1 MFFKTQ
7 KKKENDKFKS
17 IDIAVCSLLIHTA
30 KTDEKF
36 EKQEKKLIEEYL
48 LTLGKNKEYINE
60 LFEYCEIKE
69 ENSVEI
75 LEMTKEIK
83 KLNYQDR
90 LEIVET
96 MLKIIYSD
104 QHLCNY
110 EDRLIRKVS
119 GLIYIESKD
128 LGKIKIKIKNDLHS
142 K

>member
-7 KKKENDKFKS
+7 KEEKVKFKS
-17 IDIAVCSLLIHTA
+17 IDVAICSLLIHTA

-36 EKQEKKLIEEYL
+36 DKQEKKLIEGYL
-48 LTLGKNKEYINE
+48 LTLGKKKEYISQ
-60 LFEYCEIKE
+60 LFQYCEIKE
-69 ENSVEI
+69 KNSVEI
-75 LEMTKEIK
+75 LEMTKVIK
-83 KLNYQDR
+83 KLDYQDR
-90 LEIVET
+90 LEIVEM

-128 LGKIKIKIKNDLHS
+128 LGEMRLKVKNDLHS
-142 K
+142 

>member
-1 MFFKTQ
+1 MFFK
-7 KKKENDKFKS
+7 KKKKKVKFQS
-17 IDIAVCSLLIHTA
+17 IDIAICTLLIHTA

-36 EKQEKKLIEEYL
+36 DKQEKKLIEEYL
-48 LTLGKNKEYINE
+48 LSLGKNKEYINQ
-60 LFEYCEIKE
+60 LFKYCEIKE
-69 ENSVEI
+69 KNSVEI

-83 KLNYQDR
+83 KLDYQDK
-90 LEIVET
+90 LEIVEM

-128 LGKIKIKIKNDLHS
+128 LGKIKLKVKNDLHS

>member
-7 KKKENDKFKS
+7 KKNEVDFHN
-17 IDIAVCSLLIHTA
+17 IDIAICTLLIHTA

-36 EKQEKKLIEEYL
+36 DIQEKKLIEEYL
-48 LTLGKNKEYINE
+48 LTLGKNKEYINQ
-60 LFEYCEIKE
+60 LFKYCEIKE
-69 ENSVEI
+69 KKSVEI

-83 KLNYQDR
+83 KLGYQNR
-90 LEIVET
+90 LEIVEM

-128 LGKIKIKIKNDLHS
+128 LGEIKLKVKNDLYS

>member
-1 MFFKTQ
+1 MFFKKQ
-7 KKKENDKFKS
+7 KENKIKFKC
-17 IDIAVCSLLIHTA
+17 IDIAICSLLIHTA

-36 EKQEKKLIEEYL
+36 DKQEKKLIEEYL
-48 LTLGKNKEYINE
+48 LTLGKNKNYISQ
-60 LFEYCEIKE
+60 LFQYCEIKE
-69 ENSVEI
+69 KNSVEI

-83 KLNYQDR
+83 KLDYQNR
-90 LEIVET
+90 LEIVEM

-104 QHLCNY
+104 QHLCNF

-128 LGKIKIKIKNDLHS
+128 LGEIKLKVKNDLHS

>member
-7 KKKENDKFKS
+7 KEEKDKFES
-17 IDIAVCSLLIHTA
+17 IDIAICSLLIHTA

-36 EKQEKKLIEEYL
+36 DKQEKKLIEEYL
-48 LTLGKNKEYINE
+48 LTLGKKKEYINQ
-60 LFEYCEIKE
+60 LFKYCEIKE
-69 ENSVEI
+69 KNSVEI

-90 LEIVET
+90 LEIVE
-96 MLKIIYSD
+96 MMIKIIYSD

-128 LGKIKIKIKNDLHS
+128 LGEIKLKVKNDLYS
-142 K
+142 

>member
-1 MFFKTQ
+1 MFFKTH
-7 KKKENDKFKS
+7 KNEKEDLQN
-17 IDIAVCSLLIHTA
+17 IDIAICTLLIHTA

-36 EKQEKKLIEEYL
+36 DKQEKKLIEEYL
-48 LTLGKNKEYINE
+48 LTLGKNKEYIIE
-60 LFEYCEIKE
+60 LFQYCEIKE
-69 ENSVEI
+69 KNSVEI

-90 LEIVET
+90 LEIIEM

-104 QHLCNY
+104 QYLCNY
-110 EDRLIRKVS
+110 EDRLVRKVS

-128 LGKIKIKIKNDLHS
+128 IGEIKLKVKNDLHS

>member
-1 MFFKTQ
+1 MFFKA
-7 KKKENDKFKS
+7 KKKEKVNFQSMDVA
-17 IDIAVCSLLIHTA
+17 ICTLLIHTA

-36 EKQEKKLIEEYL
+36 DKQEKKLIEEYL
-48 LTLGKNKEYINE
+48 LSLGKNKEYINQ
-60 LFEYCEIKE
+60 LFKYCEIKE
-69 ENSVEI
+69 KNSVEI

-83 KLNYQDR
+83 KLDYQDK
-90 LEIVET
+90 LEIVEM

-119 GLIYIESKD
+119 GLIYIESID
-128 LGKIKIKIKNDLHS
+128 LGKIKLKVKNDLHS

>member
-7 KKKENDKFKS
+7 KEEKDKFKS
-17 IDIAVCSLLIHTA
+17 IDIAICCLLIHTA

-36 EKQEKKLIEEYL
+36 DKQEKKLIEGYL
-48 LTLGKNKEYINE
+48 LTLGKKKEYISQ
-60 LFEYCEIKE
+60 LFQYCEVKE
-69 ENSVEI
+69 KNSVEI
-75 LEMTKEIK
+75 LEMTKVIK
-83 KLNYQDR
+83 KLDYQDR
-90 LEIVET
+90 LEIVEM

-128 LGKIKIKIKNDLHS
+128 LGEIRLKVKNDLHS
-142 K
+142 